1 MPCAPPPGEKA
12 AATALTR
19 LPVRGLLALV
29 AVVVLWGAAYPAMKI
44 AALEMP
50 LFTFRGWSA
59 VAPGLILL
67 VMARLTGQ
75 RLSVPSESRLPLVV
89 AAICTVTITHLLTT
103 VSTLH
108 MASGQTSIMLYTMPV
123 WAFLIGIP
131 VLGERPTWGHWTG
144 VVFGLAGIVL
154 LWTQTAGA
162 GGVSLGVLIGV
173 IASISWA
180 GGTIAAK
187 RAVGRV
193 APIVLTGWIF
203 TIGGIPLCLVGLGE
217 FDQFRPASALAW
229 WSAIFVAMG
238 TNFVGFV
245 AFYHIVRLVPA
256 TVASL
261 SVLAVPGVAFAS
273 GFLLLDEPMTVTDAI
288 AFGLIVAA
296 LATVLPK
303 PSFKSR
309 PKS

>member
-1 MPCAPPPGEKA
+1 
-12 AATALTR
+12 
-19 LPVRGLLALV
+19 
-29 AVVVLWGAAYPAMKI
+29 MKI

-59 VAPGLILL
+59 VVPGLILL
-67 VMARLTGQ
+67 VMARLSGD
-75 RLSVPSESRLPLVV
+75 RLSVPIESRLPLAV
-89 AAICTVTITHLLTT
+89 AAFCTVTITHLLTT
-103 VSTLH
+103 VSTLY

-131 VLGERPTWGHWTG
+131 VLGERPTWGHWVG
-144 VVFGLAGIVL
+144 VL
-154 LWTQTAGA
+154 LGLGGVILLWLQTAG

-180 GGTIAAK
+180 AGTIAAK
-187 RAVGRV
+187 RAVGGM

-203 TIGGIPLCLVGLGE
+203 TIGGVPLCLVGLGE
-217 FDQFRPASALAW
+217 IDQFRPVSAAAA
-229 WSAIFVAMG
+229 WSAVFVAMG
-238 TNFVGFV
+238 TNFIGFL

-273 GFLLLDEPMTVTDAI
+273 GFLLLDEAMTVTDVV
-288 AFGLIVAA
+288 AFGLIAAA
-296 LATVLPK
+296 LTTVLPK
-303 PSFKSR
+303 PSFMSR
-309 PKS
+309 QKN